1 MAKYVILVTGA
12 NGQLGQ
18 SLTSISDAY
27 PQFSFHFVARDTMA
41 IDDEVAVKRT
51 FDEIKPHYC
60 INAAAY
66 TAVDK
71 AENDKDGPMAVNGTA
86 VGILARASKAAG
98 AGFIHISTDYV
109 FNGLSET
116 PYKEDHATDP
126 VNNYGA
132 SKLAG
137 EKLALELNPAAI
149 IIRTAWVYSEFGNN
163 FVKTMTRL
171 MRERKDLGVVR
182 DQVGAPTYAPDLAG
196 AILEIIRKTL
206 DGKLPWVP
214 GIYHY
219 SNAGKIS
226 WFDFAEAIRSGI
238 ESDCNVRPITTAE
251 FPTPAK
257 RPAFSLLD
265 TSRIRETYQIA
276 IPRWQD
282 SLEVC
287 LKKTS
292 GGKLHNQ

>member
-1 MAKYVILVTGA
+1 MIMMAKYVILVTGA

-18 SLTSISDAY
+18 SFRSISYEY
-27 PQFSFHFVARDTMA
+27 PQFDFHFVARDTMA
-41 IDDEVAVKRT
+41 IDDEAAVKRT
-51 FDEIKPHYC
+51 FDTVKPHYC

-71 AENDKDGPMAVNGTA
+71 AEADKEGAIAINGTA
-86 VGILARASKAAG
+86 VGMLAKTSKDAG
-98 AGFIHISTDYV
+98 AGFIHVSTDYV
-109 FNGLSET
+109 FNGQSEV
-116 PYKEDHATDP
+116 PYKEDHSTDP
-126 VNNYGA
+126 VNNYGS

-137 EKLALELNPAAI
+137 EKLAMENNPAAMI
-149 IIRTAWVYSEFGNN
+149 LRTAWVYSEFGNN
-163 FVKTMTRL
+163 FVKTMIRL
-171 MRERKDLGVVR
+171 MKERKEVGVVY
-182 DQVGAPTYAPDLAG
+182 DQVGAPTYAPDLAR

-214 GIYHY
+214 GLYHY

-238 ESDCNVRPITTAE
+238 NASCNVRAITTPE

-265 TSRIRETYQIA
+265 TSRIRETYQIT
-276 IPRWQD
+276 IPQWQD
-282 SLEVC
+282 SLAIC
-287 LKKTS
+287 LN
-292 GGKLHNQ
+292 KLK